1 MGRQQGWLIGRDPG
15 GDRRAPAPS
24 KLARLRSC
32 GERAR
37 RHEPLQKRKRTSSS
51 ELWPRPSALTGTSC
65 ERRRQPRVSVA
76 RARLLRVSARAA
88 RTPRSAAGG
97 DWSAGSGGGGAGW
110 GDCGGGGRA
119 LSVHKCAVRPP
130 GMRLSHF
137 RGCVWGEGLGLA
149 SPRPTLS
156 LSHLPGRW
164 PVGGA
169 RTGEGPSRAE
179 GLRDMGSR
187 EASVTLLS
195 RARTARVGH
204 KACCTEKRNSGKNRA
219 LWRAVLSVAQIKDRP
234 SWVPIWTAE
243 CKEGLKFNRH
253 LAASG
258 SPGEE
263 SPEGTNYPEKSCSFP
278 PMAGS
283 SLLIFS
289 L

>member
-51 ELWPRPSALTGTSC
+51 ELWPRPRALTGTSC
-65 ERRRQPRVSVA
+65 ERRRQPRASVA
-76 RARLLRVSARAA
+76 RVRLLRVSARAA

-97 DWSAGSGGGGAGW
+97 DWSAGPGGGGAGW

-119 LSVHKCAVRPP
+119 LSLHKCAVRSP
-130 GMRLSHF
+130 GMRLSHL
-137 RGCVWGEGLGLA
+137 RGWGWGSRTSLA
-149 SPRPTLS
+149 PVPPCPTLS
-156 LSHLPGRW
+156 RSHLPGRW

-195 RARTARVGH
+195 RARTARIGH
-204 KACCTEKRNSGKNRA
+204 KAGCKEKRGNSGKHRA
-219 LWRAVLSVAQIKDRP
+219 LWRAVLSVAQIKDR
-234 SWVPIWTAE
+234 S
-243 CKEGLKFNRH
+243 
-253 LAASG
+253 
-258 SPGEE
+258 
-263 SPEGTNYPEKSCSFP
+263 
-278 PMAGS
+278 
-283 SLLIFS
+283 
-289 L
+289 